1 MLGFQPDTNNP
12 GQVENLTYDSGRSLG
27 ESAMPL
33 VPYVVERSGREERV
47 FDIYSRLLK
56 DRIIFLQ
63 GAIDD
68 ASANLIVAQML
79 FLQFDDPKADIHLYI
94 NSPGG
99 SVTAGMSIY
108 DTMQYVTCDV
118 ATYCIGQCASMGAV
132 LLTAGAKGKRNALP
146 HARVMIHQ
154 PLAGTEGTTTEILI
168 HAKEFIRLKKDLNE
182 ILLKHTGQS
191 LEKVEK
197 DTDRDKFMSPREAQ
211 EYGIVDNVL
220 ERLPANLMPAPSS

>member
-1 MLGFQPDTNNP
+1 MST
-12 GQVENLTYDSGRSLG
+12 
-27 ESAMPL
+27 L

-63 GAIDD
+63 GQVNDD
-68 ASANLIVAQML
+68 SANLIVAQML

-99 SVTAGMSIY
+99 SVTAGLSIY
-108 DTMQYVTCDV
+108 DTMQYVPCDV
-118 ATYCIGQCASMGAV
+118 ATYCIGLCASLGAV
-132 LLTAGAKGKRNALP
+132 LLAAGSKGKRNVLP

-168 HAKEFIRLKKDLNE
+168 HAKEFIRLKRDLNE
-182 ILLKHTGQS
+182 ILVRHTGRT
-191 LEKVEK
+191 LDEIER
-197 DTDRDKFMSPREAQ
+197 DTDRDKFMSAREAL
-211 EYGIVDNVL
+211 EYGIVDQLL
-220 ERLPANLMPAPSS
+220 ERLPESHLTRPAT

>member
-1 MLGFQPDTNNP
+1 
-12 GQVENLTYDSGRSLG
+12 
-27 ESAMPL
+27 MPL

-63 GAIDD
+63 GTVDD
-68 ASANLIVAQML
+68 NSANLIVAQML
-79 FLQFDDPKADIHLYI
+79 FLQFDDAKADIHLYV

-99 SVTAGMSIY
+99 SVTAGLAIY

-118 ATYCIGQCASMGAV
+118 ATYCIGQAASMGAV
-132 LLTAGAKGKRNALP
+132 LLAAGAKGKRNALP

-168 HAKEFIRLKKDLNE
+168 HAKEFIRLKGALNE

-191 LEKVEK
+191 LEKIEK
-197 DTDRDKFMSPREAQ
+197 DTDRDMFMSAQ
-211 EYGIVDNVL
+211 EAMDYGVVDKVM
-220 ERLPANLMPAPSS
+220 ERLPLDQIPPKHES